1 MPRKNKVEELYT
13 DPKNSRQ
20 STNFRGVQICYC
32 PLKIKKKMAGTKF
45 FDQLDL
51 KHNKKQMDFF
61 SIGFRFF
68 DPGNIRKIESGE
80 SLFC

>member
-1 MPRKNKVEELYT
+1 V
-13 DPKNSRQ
+13 DKNSKEGGGEGSKLVKIW
-20 STNFRGVQICYC
+20 STYFRVVQICYC

-61 SIGFRFF
+61 SIGFLNH
-68 DPGNIRKIESGE
+68 PNVIVE
-80 SLFC
+80 